1 MSITLKQEQEKFI
14 LDRLQQGKYKDADEL
29 LTAAFQLLEENEQKQ
44 QELIWLREKI
54 LEGKKQMEEGKMT
67 DGEVVFQRL
76 EEKLKRMQ
84 SNSK

>member
-14 LDRLQQGKYKDADEL
+14 LDKLQQGKYKSAEEL
-29 LTAAFQLLEENEQKQ
+29 LTTAFQLLEENEQKE
-44 QELIWLREKI
+44 QEIIWLREKI

-67 DGEVVFQRL
+67 DGEIVFQRL

-84 SNSK
+84 NS

>member
-14 LDRLQQGKYKDADEL
+14 LDKLQQGKYISADEL
-29 LTAAFQLLEENEQKQ
+29 LTTAFQLLEENEQKQ
-44 QELIWLREKI
+44 QEIIWLREKI

-76 EEKLKRMQ
+76 EEKLKQMQ
-84 SNSK
+84 SN

>member
-14 LDRLQQGKYKDADEL
+14 LDKLQQGKYSSADEL
-29 LTAAFQLLEENEQKQ
+29 LTTAFQLLEENEQKQ
-44 QELIWLREKI
+44 QEIIWLREKI
-54 LEGKKQMEEGKMT
+54 LEGKQQMEEGKMT

-84 SNSK
+84 GS

>member
-14 LDRLQQGKYKDADEL
+14 LDKLQQGKYESVEEL
-29 LTAAFQLLEENEQKQ
+29 LTTAFQLLEENEQKE
-44 QELIWLREKI
+44 QEIIWLREKI

-67 DGEVVFQRL
+67 DGEIVFQRL

-84 SNSK
+84 NS